1 MRSVTRRLILAAAGV
16 ALFATAALLGVY
28 RASRRVPE
36 FYRKALA
43 APPTLQR
50 EGGQRFERHALALHN
65 QFHHAGHWE
74 VRFDQDDINGWLAA
88 DLPAKFPR
96 ALPPGVSE
104 PRIAIDRGAVRLAV
118 HYQRSG
124 VDTVV
129 SLSGQ
134 AYLTDQPNEVA
145 IHVEQARA
153 GLLPVPLG
161 KFVQEITERA
171 ARANVPLRWTEAHG
185 TPVALVRVPLALDDV
200 QRRQFVLER
209 LHFGD
214 GELVVA
220 GRTEEPAP
228 DSDDRAAPSTAV
240 QPGDSEIR
248 QR

>member
-1 MRSVTRRLILAAAGV
+1 MRRFARRSILAAAAA
-16 ALFATAALLGVY
+16 ALVATAALLVAY
-28 RASRRVPE
+28 RASQRVPE
-36 FYRKALA
+36 FYRRALA
-43 APPTLQR
+43 APPTAQS
-50 EGGQRFERHALALHN
+50 EGGQRFEQHALALHN
-65 QFHHAGHWE
+65 QLHHAGRWE
-74 VRFDQDDINGWLAA
+74 VRFAQDEINGWLAS

-104 PRIAIDRGAVRLAV
+104 PRIAIDRNAVRLAV

-129 SLSGQ
+129 SLAGQ

-145 IHVEQARA
+145 IHIDQARA

-171 ARANVPLRWTEAHG
+171 ARAGVPLRWTEAHG
-185 TPVALVRVPLALDDV
+185 APVALIRVPLALDDV
-200 QRRQFVLER
+200 QRRQFVLEQLR
-209 LHFGD
+209 LGD

-220 GRTEEPAP
+220 GRTEELA
-228 DSDDRAAPSTAV
+228 DSEDRAPPSTAI
-240 QPGDSEIR
+240 QSGDSEIR